1 MGYVEFTF
9 FDFFDR
15 KSETSRVHPKKK
27 TKAGKFWGA
36 LTRCPHGDATG
47 ARRLGDELRHTEAA
61 ALQVSDVLWL

>member
-1 MGYVEFTF
+1 LISLIEKVRHPEFI
-9 FDFFDR
+9 
-15 KSETSRVHPKKK
+15 PKKK

-47 ARRLGDELRHTEAA
+47 ARSLGDELRHTEAA

>member
-9 FDFFDR
+9 CAFFDG

-27 TKAGKFWGA
+27 YQKLGNFGGA

-47 ARRLGDELRHTEAA
+47 ARSLGDELRHTEAA
-61 ALQVSDVLWL
+61 ALQVSDVL